1 MVFDE
6 SLVKPQEP
14 GVGRKPVIS
23 KGEEALDLKSVESF
37 EGDEIQEVSPF
48 IESLKISEE
57 LFEKGVK

>member
-6 SLVKPQEP
+6 SLVRPQEP
-14 GVGRKPVIS
+14 GVGHQPVIL
-23 KGEEALDLKSVESF
+23 KGEEVLDLKSVESF
-37 EGDEIQEVSPF
+37 EDDKTQEISPF